1 MIDPDTDP
9 TDIGRSIIDAVG
21 IDLSQGSIN
30 KVMDPN
36 RLGIP
41 FGAPFPTAVFEI
53 SDQFLFLGIDRNH
66 RLSASLKILHSI
78 GMTRSLLGFLISLKA
93 ISQFIQQSCT
103 GYLWTVP
110 KNSAPDRVTITTV
123 NSPPVADAGPDQ
135 TARVGNRIQLDGSA
149 SSDVD
154 GDPLSYRWSL
164 TSVPSGSGAA
174 LPDPAAVKPT
184 IDIDLPGTYVAELIV
199 NDAVHDSVPD
209 LVMVTTQN
217 TPPVA
222 HARADQTVL
231 VGDTVNLDGG
241 GSSDADRDP
250 LTHRWSLISV
260 PSGSEAALSDPGVAA
275 PTFVVDRP
283 GIYVAQLIVNDGSD
297 DSAPDTVVISTA
309 NSCPVADGGAD

>member
-1 MIDPDTDP
+1 
-9 TDIGRSIIDAVG
+9 
-21 IDLSQGSIN
+21 
-30 KVMDPN
+30 
-36 RLGIP
+36 
-41 FGAPFPTAVFEI
+41 
-53 SDQFLFLGIDRNH
+53 
-66 RLSASLKILHSI
+66 
-78 GMTRSLLGFLISLKA
+78 
-93 ISQFIQQSCT
+93 
-103 GYLWTVP
+103 
-110 KNSAPDRVTITTV
+110 
-123 NSPPVADAGPDQ
+123 
-135 TARVGNRIQLDGSA
+135 
-149 SSDVD
+149 
-154 GDPLSYRWSL
+154 
-164 TSVPSGSGAA
+164 
-174 LPDPAAVKPT
+174 
-184 IDIDLPGTYVAELIV
+184 AELIV

-309 NSCPVADGGAD
+309 NSCPVADGGADQSVLTGVPTGSTAVPSDSNAVAPTFRADLGHLYLPVDRE